1 MTDIT
6 TAKPAYL
13 ISSLRLLQPE
23 RLGPF
28 RQAAAPLT
36 AKAGAEPL
44 GAGDPSLRVLEG
56 TWNHEGSILV
66 IERYPSMEGLLAMW
80 NSPDFQ
86 AAKKLTAGLVDVNF
100 TVAIEG
106 REK

>member
-1 MTDIT
+1 MTEIAT
-6 TAKPAYL
+6 PKPAYL

-36 AKAGAEPL
+36 AKAGAESL
-44 GAGDPSLRVLEG
+44 GAGNPSLRVLEG
-56 TWNHEGSILV
+56 KWDHDGSILV
-66 IERYPSMEGLLAMW
+66 IERYPSVKGLLAMW

-106 REK
+106 R

>member
-1 MTDIT
+1 MTDIRSS
-6 TAKPAYL
+6 KPAYL
-13 ISSLRLLQPE
+13 VTSLRVLEPE

-36 AKAGAEPL
+36 AKAGAESL
-44 GAGDPSLRVLEG
+44 GAGNPSFHVLEG
-56 TWNHEGSILV
+56 TWDHQGSILV

-86 AAKKLTAGLVDVNF
+86 NAKKLTAGIVDVNF

-106 REK
+106 R

>member
-1 MTDIT
+1 MTDVMT
-6 TAKPAYL
+6 PKPAYL

-44 GAGDPSLRVLEG
+44 GAGNPSLRVLEG
-56 TWNHEGSILV
+56 KWDHDGSILV
-66 IERYPSMEGLLAMW
+66 IERYPSMDGLLAMW

-106 REK
+106 R

>member
-1 MTDIT
+1 MTDVT
-6 TAKPAYL
+6 TPKPAYL

-23 RLGPF
+23 RLGAF

-56 TWNHEGSILV
+56 KWNYEGSILV

-80 NSPDFQ
+80 TSLDFQ

-106 REK
+106 R

>member
-1 MTDIT
+1 MTD
-6 TAKPAYL
+6 AASPKPAYL

-44 GAGDPSLRVLEG
+44 GAGNPSLRVLEG
-56 TWNHEGSILV
+56 KWDHDGSVLV
-66 IERYPSMEGLLAMW
+66 IERYPSMDGLLAMW

-106 REK
+106 R

>member
-1 MTDIT
+1 MTDVT
-6 TAKPAYL
+6 TPKPAYL

-28 RQAAAPLT
+28 RRAAAPLT

-44 GAGDPSLRVLEG
+44 AAGTSLRVLEG
-56 TWNHEGSILV
+56 EWDPDGSVLV
-66 IERYPSMEGLLAMW
+66 IERYPSMEGLMAMW

-86 AAKKLTAGLVDVNF
+86 TAKKLTAGLVYVNF

-106 REK
+106 R

>member
-1 MTDIT
+1 MTDVT
-6 TAKPAYL
+6 TARPAYL

-28 RQAAAPLT
+28 RQAATPLT
-36 AKAGAEPL
+36 TKAGAESL

-56 TWNHEGSILV
+56 KWNHEGSILV

-106 REK
+106 R

>member
-1 MTDIT
+1 MMDVT
-6 TAKPAYL
+6 TPKPAYL
-13 ISSLRLLQPE
+13 ISSIRLLQPE

-36 AKAGAEPL
+36 AKAGGEPL
-44 GAGDPSLRVLEG
+44 GAGNPSLHVFEG

-66 IERYPSMEGLLAMW
+66 IERYPSMDGLLAMW
-80 NSPDFQ
+80 TSPDFQ

-106 REK
+106 K

>member
-1 MTDIT
+1 MTDVSIP
-6 TAKPAYL
+6 KPAYL
-13 ISSLRLLQPE
+13 ISSLRLLEPA

-36 AKAGAEPL
+36 AKAGAAPL

-56 TWNHEGSILV
+56 KWNHEGSLLV

-80 NSPDFQ
+80 NSPEFQ

-106 REK
+106 R

>member
-1 MTDIT
+1 MTDST
-6 TAKPAYL
+6 TPKPAYL

-44 GAGDPSLRVLEG
+44 GAGNPSLHVLEG
-56 TWNHEGSILV
+56 AWNHEGSILV

-106 REK
+106 R

>member
-1 MTDIT
+1 MTNT
-6 TAKPAYL
+6 TTPKPAYL
-13 ISSLRLLQPE
+13 ISSLRVLRPE

-36 AKAGAEPL
+36 AGAGATSV
-44 GAGDPSLRVLEG
+44 AVGDPSLRVLEG

-86 AAKKLTAGLVDVNF
+86 AAKKLTVGLVDVNF

-106 REK
+106 R

>member
-1 MTDIT
+1 MTDVT
-6 TAKPAYL
+6 TPKPAYL
-13 ISSLRLLQPE
+13 ISSLRLLHPE

-36 AKAGAEPL
+36 AKAGGEPL
-44 GAGDPSLRVLEG
+44 GAGNPSLRVLEG
-56 TWNHEGSILV
+56 KWDHEGSILV

-106 REK
+106 R